1 MFAIINLI
9 HMVIQLVIWLLIINA
24 ILSWL
29 IAFDVINRRNQV
41 VDAVWTFTTRLSE
54 PLLRPIRKVIPLIGG
69 VDLSPMVLVLLLL
82 FLDTLV
88 VSDLPRLV
96 PY

>member
-9 HMVIQLVIWLLIINA
+9 HMVIQLLIWLLIINA

-29 IAFDVINRRNQV
+29 IAFDVVNRRNRV
-41 VDAVWTFTTRLSE
+41 VDGIWNFTNRLSE

-88 VSDLPRLV
+88 TSDLPRLV

>member
-9 HMVIQLVIWLLIINA
+9 HMVIQLLIWLLIINA

-29 IAFDVINRRNQV
+29 IAFDVINRRNRV
-41 VDAVWTFTTRLSE
+41 VDAIWNFTTRLSE